1 MKTGFIGLGHL
12 GKTMAKRLLSEGVD
26 LVVWNRTIEK
36 TGDLGCTV
44 ADSPAATARTA
55 EVIFLNLFDSKAVQS
70 VLSGPKVCSQGAS
83 KEKSS

>member
-26 LVVWNRTIEK
+26 LVVWNRTIDK
-36 TGDLGCTV
+36 AGDLGCPV

-55 EVIFLNLFDSKAVQS
+55 EVIFLNLFDSKAVQ
-70 VLSGPKVCSQGAS
+70 
-83 KEKSS
+83 